1 MTMTLIQTLK
11 WKLVTSM
18 LHPKHYANYG
28 SSKQK
33 NPSILEK
40 QKRLQNIRK
49 ELTRVSG
56 LVTEEDDWFYG
67 SELRLQGVALKQEGA
82 ELDETRRQLQAD
94 ANSKSREIRDELENF
109 QEEKNRQ
116 MEEEIAQIQEKMN
129 QQRQAAM
136 EKAEERVQEITRN
149 KTRKAALF
157 EKEEKLAPP
166 EDRAKL
172 AAQHKNSIEK
182 LDEAVAAERAKQS
195 EILSKAEQAGEK
207 DLGDKNKRNGIKLC
221 GIDVMLLNEKFN
233 N

>member
-1 MTMTLIQTLK
+1 M
-11 WKLVTSM
+11 
-18 LHPKHYANYG
+18 G
-28 SSKQK
+28 
-33 NPSILEK
+33 
-40 QKRLQNIRK
+40 
-49 ELTRVSG
+49 
-56 LVTEEDDWFYG
+56 VTEEDDWFYG

-94 ANSKSREIRDELENF
+94 ANSKSRE
-109 QEEKNRQ
+109 
-116 MEEEIAQIQEKMN
+116 IQEKMN

-172 AAQHKNSIEK
+172 AAQHKIALKK

-207 DLGDKNKRNGIKLC
+207 DLGDKQKKRDQALRDRR
-221 GIDVMLLNEKFN
+221 DVVERKAQQLNEAVDENMRDRERDWQNRVNGWVLKAQRKIKAKEADDKAKADKEKERKKRKRLRK
-233 N
+233 

>member
-1 MTMTLIQTLK
+1 M
-11 WKLVTSM
+11 
-18 LHPKHYANYG
+18 G
-28 SSKQK
+28 
-33 NPSILEK
+33 
-40 QKRLQNIRK
+40 
-49 ELTRVSG
+49 
-56 LVTEEDDWFYG
+56 VTEEDDWFYG

-94 ANSKSREIRDELENF
+94 ANSKSRE
-109 QEEKNRQ
+109 
-116 MEEEIAQIQEKMN
+116 IQEKMN

-172 AAQHKNSIEK
+172 AAQHKIALKK

-207 DLGDKNKRNGIKLC
+207 DLGDKQKKRDQALRDRR
-221 GIDVMLLNEKFN
+221 DVVERKAQQLNE
-233 N
+233 

>member
-1 MTMTLIQTLK
+1 MGNAASKALCQLWLIKAKESL
-11 WKLVTSM
+11 
-18 LHPKHYANYG
+18 
-28 SSKQK
+28 
-33 NPSILEK
+33 ILEK

-94 ANSKSREIRDELENF
+94 ANSKSREI
-109 QEEKNRQ
+109 
-116 MEEEIAQIQEKMN
+116 QEKMN

-172 AAQHKNSIEK
+172 AAQHKIELKK

-195 EILSKAEQAGEK
+195 EI
-207 DLGDKNKRNGIKLC
+207 
-221 GIDVMLLNEKFN
+221 
-233 N
+233 